1 MKKEMNYYLVV
12 KAIQDAAK
20 AIDTLSFMK
29 VIDPS
34 ILSVQITNI
43 DRINLT
49 VGPASKDDDF
59 SKGVMIYIGGR
70 FTPDEMKEIE
80 GMSKHADKSVTRM
93 VAKFVAKQAVS
104 FQNQDKSAT
113 HMLLG

>member
-80 GMSKHADKSVTRM
+80 GM
-93 VAKFVAKQAVS
+93 
-104 FQNQDKSAT
+104 
-113 HMLLG
+113 